1 MRVKWRGVHLYA
13 LKEEDES
20 MREQYSASPS
30 VIVFCHSVK
39 LRIVK
44 GEVKR
49 RRATETPD
57 WCGVEGGEDGQV
69 GIEVVHLPKPLH
81 NLYELHHVPLSLLIS

>member
-1 MRVKWRGVHLYA
+1 MSTNHSSAWLKVRVKCRGVHLYA

-44 GEVKR
+44 RRSEKKR
-49 RRATETPD
+49 LPRR
-57 WCGVEGGEDGQV
+57 
-69 GIEVVHLPKPLH
+69 
-81 NLYELHHVPLSLLIS
+81 LIGAESRAERMAR

>member
-1 MRVKWRGVHLYA
+1 MSTNHSSAWLKVRVKWRGVHLYA
-13 LKEEDES
+13 LNEEDES

-39 LRIVK
+39 LKTVK

-49 RRATETPD
+49 KGYRDA
-57 WCGVEGGEDGQV
+57 
-69 GIEVVHLPKPLH
+69 
-81 NLYELHHVPLSLLIS
+81 